1 MAPAQ
6 TTGVPALGERR
17 REHGSGHDETPAGFL
32 DTVSEALKA
41 REGVDVQLAEIVTE
55 HILTASPGEDC
66 LEEAMEAINV
76 LARARVRL
84 LGEAVD
90 D

>member
-6 TTGVPALGERR
+6 TTGVTAIGERR
-17 REHGSGHDETPAGFL
+17 RQQVTGHDETAAGFL

-41 REGVDVQLAEIVTE
+41 REGVDVELADIVTG
-55 HILTASPGEDC
+55 HILSASPGEDC
-66 LEEAMEAINV
+66 LEKAMEAINV
-76 LARARVRL
+76 LAGARARL